1 MYSRP
6 SKRRNARYALVFFSL
21 ATVIG
26 AGTVLGAVERGD
38 LVRPL
43 GSVGEF
49 HPPANLDGRGA
60 PYMSGDCRDPMAS
73 FLNPACHSAEP
84 RKLHAGHRTH
94 RLATSVIGRTDA
106 RETEPADD
114 LQNRPMR

>member
-6 SKRRNARYALVFFSL
+6 SKRRTARCALVFFSL

-43 GSVGEF
+43 GSVGEL
-49 HPPANLDGRGA
+49 PAPANIEPAQRGA

-73 FLNPACHSAEP
+73 FLNPACHSTEP
-84 RKLHAGHRTH
+84 RKLHVGHLTH
-94 RLATSVIGRTDA
+94 RLATAVIGRTDA
-106 RETEPADD
+106 RE
-114 LQNRPMR
+114 